1 MAPVE
6 QAPAGS
12 IGGLIEARQRRPM
25 KFKTLGTTGILV
37 PAIGQGTG
45 GEFATDR
52 SRHADYVRLLR
63 LGVDLGMSLIDT
75 AEVYG
80 GGYSEE
86 LVGEAVRGIRDCVFI
101 ATKFSPE
108 NSTYNGVLRAAEGSL
123 RRLKTDYIDLYQAHW
138 SNPRV
143 PIEETA
149 RALDRLV
156 EEGKVRHVG
165 VCNFS
170 LTETMQARNV
180 LRRAPLVSMQQE
192 YNILE
197 RTVEETFLPCCREQG
212 LMLIAYS
219 PLASGRFPSDERA
232 RVLSALAARYNLTM
246 AQLMLN
252 WLVRDPV
259 IVAVTK
265 STREGHLREN
275 AAAVACEI
283 APADLDYISEST
295 KPEIRRV
302 PTDLIR
308 VIDDGSR
315 TVYTTLEEA
324 LENRH
329 GLTPGPAELAEQ
341 IAQEEFLKPVKV
353 RWNPE
358 TQTYELIDGRVRYW
372 AWVIAHKGQVPIPV
386 RVE

>member
-1 MAPVE
+1 M
-6 QAPAGS
+6 
-12 IGGLIEARQRRPM
+12 R
-25 KFKTLGTTGILV
+25 FKTLGATGISV

-45 GEFATDR
+45 GEFAADR
-52 SRHADYVRLLR
+52 SRHAEYVRLLR

-75 AEVYG
+75 AEVYA

-86 LVGEAVRGIRDCVFI
+86 LVGEAVRGIRDRVFI

-108 NSTYNGVLRAAEGSL
+108 NSTYDGVLRAAEGSL

-149 RALDRLV
+149 KALDRLV
-156 EEGKVRHVG
+156 EDGKVRHVG
-165 VCNFS
+165 VSNFS
-170 LTETMQARNV
+170 LSETRRARST
-180 LRRAPLVSMQQE
+180 LRRVPLVSMQQE

-197 RTVEETFLPCCREQG
+197 RTAEEAFLPYCREQG
-212 LMLIAYS
+212 LILIAYS

-232 RVLSALAARYNLTM
+232 RALSGVAERYDLTM

-252 WLVRDPV
+252 WLVRDPIV
-259 IVAVTK
+259 VAVTK

-283 APADLDYISEST
+283 APEDLDYISESIR
-295 KPEIRRV
+295 PEILRV
-302 PTDLIR
+302 PTGLIR

-315 TVYTTLEEA
+315 AVYTTLEEA

-329 GLTPGPAELAEQ
+329 GLTPGPVELAEQ
-341 IAQEEFLKPVKV
+341 ITQEEFLKPVKV

-358 TQTYELIDGRVRYW
+358 TQEYELIDGRVRYW

-386 RVE
+386 RIE